1 MYEKA
6 REELQKIEPKI
17 DLLHEVLGIGLYASI
32 TQTSDGYFLGMRFG
46 DIGYNDFL
54 GRPSE
59 VALWRTW
66 MYLEMMSEEARQ
78 EAESALSRF
87 QL

>member
-6 REELQKIEPKI
+6 KEELKKIEPKI

-32 TQTSDGYFLGMRFG
+32 TQDSDGYFLGMRFG
-46 DIGYNDFL
+46 DIGYNDWL
-54 GRPSE
+54 GKPSE
-59 VALWRTW
+59 NALRRTKIW
-66 MYLEMMSEEARQ
+66 LGMMSKEARQ